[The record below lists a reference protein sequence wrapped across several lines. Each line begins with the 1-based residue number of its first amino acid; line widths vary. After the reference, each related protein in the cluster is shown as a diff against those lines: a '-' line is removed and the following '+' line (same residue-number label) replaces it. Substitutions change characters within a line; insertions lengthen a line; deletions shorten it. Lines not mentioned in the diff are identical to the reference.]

1 MGLSVRF
8 VSNNNHVM
16 IAPEG
21 APTDGAFAHHD
32 VGAAS
37 AAILQL
43 DELPLDDIK

>member
-1 MGLSVRF
+1 
-8 VSNNNHVM
+8 M

-21 APTDGAFAHHD
+21 APTDVAFTLYD

-43 DELPLDDIK
+43 DKLPLDDMK